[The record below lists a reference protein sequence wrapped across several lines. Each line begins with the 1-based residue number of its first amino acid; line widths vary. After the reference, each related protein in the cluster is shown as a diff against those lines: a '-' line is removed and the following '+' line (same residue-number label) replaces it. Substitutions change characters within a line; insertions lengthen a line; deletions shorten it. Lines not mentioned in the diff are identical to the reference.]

1 MSWWNYRIGTK
12 MYSYKKNFG
21 KTNSELAN
29 QSDERLFSVIEVYY
43 DSQGVPTGYSDT
55 SVKDW
60 DSYKDLEET
69 YKLMAKA
76 FQKPVL
82 DLDNWPEEWKE

>member
-1 MSWWNYRIGTK
+1 M
-12 MYSYKKNFG
+12 
-21 KTNSELAN
+21 
-29 QSDERLFSVIEVYY
+29 YY